1 LSYQTAHKKV
11 YYGWIIVI
19 VSIFM
24 TLILAGARFSFGVY
38 FNPITEEFN
47 LTRTT
52 TSSIQS
58 VYMVLCIF
66 FAMAGGWALD
76 KYGPRIVFFM
86 MGLFTGLS
94 FMLTSLV
101 GSVFHIYL
109 SYSFLFAI
117 GTAPFFP
124 VISATISKW
133 FDKKRGI
140 ALGIAT
146 SGSRSG
152 QAAIAPLSVV
162 LISSFG
168 WRYAYLIT
176 GFITW
181 LVVLP
186 LSRLMKN
193 DPRDIG
199 ELPDGLEAKTSTL
212 KNADKQDR
220 PGLNGLTFTQAIR
233 KRSYWYLMP
242 TYLFAGFANLMIFTH
257 IIPYATDMN
266 ISAMNAST
274 ILTIIGVVAI
284 PSGIL
289 IGRLIDV
296 AGAKILLILFSLLM
310 AGAIFSLV
318 WVQELWHFYLIAAIL
333 GVANPGIGL
342 AVIALSV
349 DAFGKRN
356 IGTIIASLDGCHSIG
371 SAVGPL
377 VGGLVYDIYGNYDLA
392 FQLAAIGLIISGLL
406 LMFFKSE
413 PVPGI
418 NYSNSKSV

>member
-1 LSYQTAHKKV
+1 MSSQTTHKKFF
-11 YYGWIIVI
+11 YGWIIVI

-58 VYMVLCIF
+58 VYMILCIL

-76 KYGPRIVFFM
+76 KYGPRVVFFM

-101 GSVFHIYL
+101 GSLFHIYL
-109 SYSFLFAI
+109 SYSLLFAI

-140 ALGIAT
+140 ALGLAT

-152 QAAIAPLSVV
+152 QAAFAPLSVL

-199 ELPDGLEAKTSTL
+199 ELPDGYEAKTATL
-212 KNADKQDR
+212 KSANKLDS
-220 PGLNGLTFTQAIR
+220 PGLKGLTFTQAIR
-233 KRSYWYLMP
+233 KRNYWFLAP
-242 TYLFAGFANLMIFTH
+242 TYLFAGFANLMVITH

-266 ISAMNAST
+266 ISSMSAST

-296 AGAKILLILFSLLM
+296 AGAKILLILSSFLV
-310 AGAIFSLV
+310 AGAIVSLI
-318 WVQELWHFYLIAAIL
+318 WAQELWHFYLIAAVF
-333 GVANPGIGL
+333 GVGNPGIGL
-342 AVIALSV
+342 AVIALTV
-349 DAFGKRN
+349 DTFGKRN
-356 IGTIIASLDGCHSIG
+356 MGTIIASLDGCHSIG

-392 FQLAAIGLIISGLL
+392 FQFSAIGLIISGLL
-406 LMFFKSE
+406 FIFFKPE
-413 PVPGI
+413 PV
-418 NYSNSKSV
+418 SHD